1 MQEKEIWKRLIYQG
15 KDYGDFYEISNY
27 GKIRNGKTHKVR
39 RNNVNHNGYYFVSGS
54 LGSRENK
61 ITFRVHKAVA
71 ESFIDNPDNLPMVNH
86 KDGNK
91 LNNHIENLEWCT
103 NAENLQHAAKN
114 NLLCIYHGEENINA
128 KLNNEAVCF
137 IRANYIPYDKTF
149 GTRGLARK
157 FGVDHKT
164 IIRVLNNETWCSI

>member
-1 MQEKEIWKRLIYQG
+1 MQGKEIWKRLIYQG
-15 KDYGDFYEISNY
+15 KDYGDFYEVSNY
-27 GKIRNGKTHKVR
+27 GDIRNSRTYRIRKIHI
-39 RNNVNHNGYYFVSGS
+39 NQNGYCFVSGS
-54 LGSRENK
+54 LGCREKK

-71 ESFIDNPDNLPMVNH
+71 ESFIDNPNNLPMVNH

-91 LNNHIENLEWCT
+91 LNNHISNLEWCT
-103 NAENLQHAAKN
+103 NAENIQHAHNN
-114 NLLCIYHGEENINA
+114 NLIDVKRGEENVNA

-137 IRANYIPYDKTF
+137 IRANYIPYDKML

-164 IIRVLNNETWCSI
+164 IIRVLNNETWCDI